1 MVCKVQSQKKV
12 KERIMYVYKV
22 AVYTKKPLLN
32 FSDSSCAHVITLP
45 HSPGE
50 FEEEIYL
57 TR

>member
-1 MVCKVQSQKKV
+1 
-12 KERIMYVYKV
+12 MYVYKV

-32 FSDSSCAHVITLP
+32 FSYSSCAHVITLP